1 MTAAVR
7 GRPRDPQ
14 LSGRVLSTATQ
25 VLAARGMAGFTSDEV
40 AASAGVGK
48 ASIYRRWTTLHG
60 LLIEV
65 IEDLG
70 VRDVTYAEGT
80 EQMPGLT
87 TTRDDLVRLFT
98 AATSGRRA
106 MAEAA
111 VLSTVG
117 FDPDLRQAYAR
128 GPVLRFFQASR
139 IAQQRAADRGEPWPM
154 LDPVQTGWTS
164 LMYRLAVSGDASREL
179 VEDVVDR
186 VVLPALRTVEVAW

>member
-1 MTAAVR
+1 MTAATAVR

-14 LSGRVLSTATQ
+14 LAGRVLSTATQ
-25 VLAARGMAGFTSDEV
+25 ILAARGMAGFTSDEI

-60 LLIEV
+60 LLVEV

-70 VRDVTYAEGT
+70 VRAVTYTEG
-80 EQMPGLT
+80 
-87 TTRDDLVRLFT
+87 
-98 AATSGRRA
+98 TSGRRA

-117 FDPDLRQAYAR
+117 FDADLRQAYAR

-139 IAQQRAADRGEPWPM
+139 VAQQRAVDRGEPWPT

-164 LMYRLAVSGDASREL
+164 LIYRLAVSGHASSEL